1 MQLKKALEGY
11 WLENESRLAKTTQV
25 GYQWAFTHFVAF
37 IGAAT
42 PIEKITTDDI
52 RRFMTHCA
60 KTLELCDKSRSNIW
74 VVLSSF
80 WSWAEKEPALRIPHV
95 IRGVVQQPLYGKKKI
110 VPYTQTEVTAMV
122 AACDHGNGWKT
133 RRGKLVHSQRDTA
146 LRDRAIIIL
155 FIDTG
160 LRASELCG
168 LKIKDYNSTTG
179 AIDVFGKGSK
189 ERTVIAETFARKAL
203 WRYLSG
209 RPDAGDEDP
218 LFASRSNLHLDNDS
232 LRHLVQRI
240 AVKVGIKDA
249 TLHRFRHT
257 FAYNFLRNGG
267 NPIELQRLLG
277 HEEMDTV
284 NIYVNL
290 AESDLQAAQ
299 QRASPANNWRLK

>member
-1 MQLKKALEGY
+1 MQLRKAIDGY
-11 WLENESRLAKTTQV
+11 WLENESRLAETTIV
-25 GYQWAFTHFVAF
+25 GYKWAFSCFTEYIDATIDVA
-37 IGAAT
+37 A
-42 PIEKITTDDI
+42 ITSDDI

-60 KTLELCDKSRSNIW
+60 KKLGLADKSRSNIW
-74 VVLSSF
+74 IVLSSF

-95 IRGVVQQPLYGKKKI
+95 IRGIVQQPTYGKKKI
-110 VPYTQTEVTAMV
+110 VPYTQAEVV
-122 AACDHGNGWKT
+122 ALLESCDHGAGWT
-133 RRGKLVHSQRDTA
+133 SRRGKLVHAQRDTA

-160 LRASELCG
+160 LRASELCH
-168 LKIKDYNSTTG
+168 LKIKDYNPKSG
-179 AIDVFGKGSK
+179 VIDVFGKGSK
-189 ERTVIAETFARKAL
+189 ERSVVAEASARKAL
-203 WRYLSG
+203 WHYLAT
-209 RPDAGDEDP
+209 RPDAGAEDP

-232 LRHLVQRI
+232 LRHLVQRLASRI
-240 AVKVGIKDA
+240 DVKGA

-299 QRASPANNWRLK
+299 HRASPANKWRLK